1 MIKAAVTTAEPRL
14 EAALARLRL
23 LHPKVIDLSLG
34 RIERLLAKLGNPE
47 RRLPPVAHV
56 AGTNGKGSTVAF
68 LRAMLEAAGHR
79 VHVYTSPHL
88 VRFNERI
95 RLAGGLIA
103 DDRLAALLEDVERAN
118 GDDPITFFEITT
130 AAGFLA
136 FAEEPADAVLLEV
149 GLGGR
154 LDATNVIAD
163 PAVCALTRIS
173 MDHMQFLG
181 NTLPEIA
188 WEKAGILKPG
198 RPAVAGMQAD
208 PAALSVF
215 RARASELGAPLF
227 LHGEDWQI
235 QPAAGGF
242 RFADGTRSLDL
253 PAPGLAGA
261 HQLLNAGLAVAC
273 LPHLPVAVPDAAI
286 REGLIRVEWPARLQR
301 LTRGPLADA
310 LPPGWTLFLDGGHN
324 DSAGEVLAAQA
335 ARWTAGTASGDG
347 APLDIVFGMLGS
359 KAPLD
364 FLRPLAPFVRRLRAV
379 GIPGEEKAVPPAD
392 AAALAREAGIAAAEP
407 ADGVAEA
414 VAALTAGGAPPG
426 RILICGSLYLA
437 GTVLKDNG

>member
-1 MIKAAVTTAEPRL
+1 MIKAAVTTADPRL

-47 RRLPPVAHV
+47 RRLPPVVHV

-95 RLAGGLIA
+95 RLAGRLI
-103 DDRLAALLEDVERAN
+103 DDVSLAALLEDVERAN

-136 FAEEPADAVLLEV
+136 FAAAPADVTLLEV

-154 LDATNVIAD
+154 LDATNVVAD

-198 RPAVAGMQAD
+198 RPAVVGPQAD

-215 RARASELGAPLF
+215 SARAAELAAPLSV
-227 LHGEDWQI
+227 HGADWWVE
-235 QPAAGGF
+235 PTPDGF
-242 RFADGTRSLDL
+242 GYQDGARTLDL

-261 HQLLNAGLAVAC
+261 HQLHNAGTAIAC

-286 REGLIRVEWPARLQR
+286 RTGLRHVEWPARLQP
-301 LTRGPLADA
+301 LTRGPLAKS
-310 LPPGWTLFLDGGHN
+310 LPPGWSLFLDGGHN
-324 DSAGEVLAAQA
+324 DSAGEVLAAHA
-335 ARWTAGTASGDG
+335 ARWTADGT
-347 APLDIVFGMLGS
+347 PLDMVFGMLGS
-359 KAPLD
+359 KVPLD

-379 GIPGEEKAVPPAD
+379 GIPGEANAVPPED
-392 AAALAREAGIAAAEP
+392 AAAMAREAGIASAEP

-414 VAALTAGGAPPG
+414 VAALTAGGVPPG
-426 RILICGSLYLA
+426 RVLICGSLYLA
-437 GTVLKDNG
+437 GTVLRDNS